1 MTKAYTPKSTRKST
15 PKTRKHPR
23 DPRWTRGNFS
33 LEELEAYASSHQI
46 DPWRGQ
52 LVQIGWDYCV

>member
-1 MTKAYTPKSTRKST
+1 MNTTMTTKLTSTSTRKS
-15 PKTRKHPR
+15 RKAPR
-23 DPRWTRGNFS
+23 DPRRS
-33 LEELEAYASSHQI
+33 REPLSIEELGTYSSSHQI